1 MVNINLLYLQQKT
14 FFQGD
19 YMTEYEKIP
28 LFKGVSENEIKEIVQ
43 SKKKYSKGS
52 YVLREGETTGKFG
65 ILISG
70 ELSVINEDYF
80 GNRNYINK
88 ISEGSTFAESFAF
101 AENSV
106 LTVSAVAESDVEI
119 LWINAQKALRTN
131 AVLTQNMITDFAEK
145 NLTMNRKI
153 LHMSRRTTA
162 QKLMS
167 YLYSYSKICGKT
179 EFDIPLR
186 RRQLADYL
194 GVERSAMCN
203 ELSKLQKEG
212 LISYKGSH
220 FKITKPDTE

>member
-1 MVNINLLYLQQKT
+1 MVNINLLFLQQKYI
-14 FFQGD
+14 FWDD
-19 YMTEYEKIP
+19 YMIEYEKIP
-28 LFKGVSENEIKEIVQ
+28 LFKGVSENELKEIVQ

-52 YVLREGETTGKFG
+52 YILREGETTDKFG

-88 ISEGSTFAESFAF
+88 ISEGSVFAESFAF
-101 AENSV
+101 SENSIM
-106 LTVSAVAESDVEI
+106 TISAVAETDVEI
-119 LWINAQKALRTN
+119 LWISAQKALRLS
-131 AVLTQNMITDFAEK
+131 AALAQNIITDFAEK

-167 YLYSYSKICGKT
+167 YLYSYSKSCGKT

-186 RRQLADYL
+186 RSRLADYL
-194 GVERSAMCN
+194 GVERSAMCS
-203 ELSKLQKEG
+203 ELSKLQKAG
-212 LISYKGSH
+212 FISYKGSH
-220 FKITKPDTE
+220 FKIEKPDAE